1 MPPKFLRAMSIHGDA
16 SLEIPSTPPPRVAIV
31 TGAAQGIGQ
40 AIAVRLVTDGLL
52 VIVNDIPSR
61 SSQLDTVVKQLNIL
75 GSTTSY
81 RVPYTANDVVAHPVV
96 GDVSKEVDVENMI
109 QEAVR
114 VFGRLDVMVANAGIA
129 GTTTTIMDA
138 VVDDWDALFSINLR
152 GVLLCYKHAARQM
165 VKQNIQ
171 DGRIIGACSMVGLGG
186 NIHQGAYCASKSAV
200 RSITQSLASELSG
213 YSITVNAYAP
223 GTIGSETA
231 RAKYDERL
239 LVPYRVFRKFYGQPN
254 LKVTCPEPVASI
266 VAYLVKP
273 EASFV
278 TGQVMSVDG
287 GAISPSL

>member
-16 SLEIPSTPPPRVAIV
+16 SLELPSTPPPRVAVI

-61 SSQLDTVVKQLNIL
+61 SSQLDTVVKQLNKL
-75 GSTTSY
+75 GSTTSHY
-81 RVPYTANDVVAHPVV
+81 QASYPVNDIVAHSVV
-96 GDVSKEVDVENMI
+96 GDVSKEADVENMI

-114 VFGRLDVMVANAGIA
+114 VFGRLDVMVANTGTA

-138 VVDDWDALFSINLR
+138 VADDWDALFSINLR

-223 GTIGSETA
+223 GIIGSETA
-231 RAKYDERL
+231 RAKYDERP
-239 LVPYRVFRKFYGQPN
+239 LVPYRVFRKPN
-254 LKVTCPEPVASI
+254 LKVTCPDPVASI

-287 GAISPSL
+287 GTISP